1 MKIKSMFRRIVRLGG
16 VTPEQNELDYLL
28 KNGLVIGKNVSN
40 YSPYAFDSEYPWLIS
55 VGDNCIISTNVK
67 ILAHDASTGRFAVHY
82 SKVGCVN
89 IGNNCFIGSG
99 SIVLCNVNIG
109 DNCIIGA
116 GSVVS
121 KDIPAN
127 SVAAG
132 NPAKVICSLEE
143 FKQKH
148 EDYLNNKPIFE
159 KPWNE
164 WPNAT
169 LEEKMEMKKR
179 LQGTFGYVK

>member
-1 MKIKSMFRRIVRLGG
+1 MSLKDIIQKIVRGRA
-16 VTPEQNELDYLL
+16 TPEQVEMKYLL
-28 KNGLVIGKNVSN
+28 ENGLTIGKNVSN

-89 IGNNCFIGSG
+89 IGKNCFIGSG
-99 SIVLCNVNIG
+99 SIVLCNVDIG

-116 GSVVS
+116 GSIVS

-132 NPAKVICSLEE
+132 NPAKVICSIEE
-143 FKQKH
+143 FREKH
-148 EDYLNNKPIFE
+148 KFFLKEKPIFE

-164 WPNAT
+164 WSTAT
-169 LEEKMEMKKR
+169 MEEKIDMKEK
-179 LQGTFGYVK
+179 LKGTFGYVK

>member
-1 MKIKSMFRRIVRLGG
+1 MGIKQLIRRILRGG
-16 VTPEQNELDYLL
+16 VTPEQAEMNYLI
-28 KNGLVIGKNVSN
+28 KNGLQIGNNVAN
-40 YSPYAFDSEYPWLIS
+40 FSPYAFDSEYPWLIT

-89 IGNNCFIGSG
+89 IGKNCFIGSG

-121 KDIPAN
+121 KDIPSN
-127 SVAAG
+127 SVVAG
-132 NPAKVICSLEE
+132 NPAREICSLED
-143 FKQKH
+143 FKNKH
-148 EDYLNNKPIFE
+148 KKQLEEKPVFE
-159 KPWNE
+159 KPWYE
-164 WPNAT
+164 WPKAT
-169 LEEKMEMKKR
+169 MEEKMEMKEK
-179 LQGTFGYVK
+179 LKNSFGYVR